1 MKQFELAVGADTLKF
16 DTDGFVKGSDDSAVG
31 KWTTNDKNEIV
42 LTRAG
47 GSNNAIA
54 VSWSFDSNNRL
65 TIKQNNKTVVS
76 FARTGNELPMFRLD
90 EKNRLFVNPDGDGDL
105 VDGNFE
111 FPLVCKYGL
120 DKDANLIVSINDV
133 ESTLKGFISD
143 DASIFRFWFDDSA
156 KGIGAS
162 DLAFA
167 GGWARDMT
175 GAEAANEIRLRYD
188 LVDPALQLAGK
199 PLVLPE
205 AATIDQKRNHL
216 FVSYKS
222 KQGVKEIRFTGRLE
236 FGKSNS
242 LIFSIENAS
251 TPELKS
257 TKIEVEATFG
267 WARGNGTVIFYVG
280 KIENKTDKTQTL
292 EVKGSLTATVG
303 ADKKITWSLNYQK
316 TTGGS
321 AKPAVVKLATALQIE
336 TKSSK
341 FTIVY
346 ERDGQKQRFEITAQ
360 MATAK
365 FNTTVGIT
373 VLDEKGNPQAKQVT
387 AFLGVSW

>member
-1 MKQFELAVGADTLKF
+1 MKQFDMAVGADTLKF
-16 DTDGFVKGSDDSAVG
+16 DTDGFVKSSNGSAVG
-31 KWTTNDKNEIV
+31 KWTTNDKNQVV
-42 LTRAG
+42 LTRSG
-47 GSNNAIA
+47 GASEAID
-54 VSWSFDSNNRL
+54 VGWSFDSNNRL
-65 TIKQNNKTVVS
+65 TIKQKDKTVVS

-90 EKNRLFVNPDGDGDL
+90 EKNRLMVNPDGDL

-111 FPLVCKYGL
+111 FPLACKFGL
-120 DKDANLIVSINDV
+120 DKDTNLIVSINGV

-143 DASIFRFWFDDSA
+143 DASMFRFWFDDSVM
-156 KGIGAS
+156 GIGAS

-167 GGWARDMT
+167 GGWARETT
-175 GAEAANEIRLRYD
+175 GAGAANEIRLRYD

-236 FGKSNS
+236 FGKGNS
-242 LIFSIENAS
+242 LIFNIENAN

-280 KIENKTDKTQTL
+280 KVENKTDKTQTL
-292 EVKGSLTATVG
+292 EIKGSLTATVG
-303 ADKKITWSLNYQK
+303 TDKKISWSLNYQK

-321 AKPAVVKLATALQIE
+321 GKPAVVKLATALQIE
-336 TKSSK
+336 TKDSK

-346 ERDGQKQRFEITAQ
+346 ERNGDKQRFEVTAQ

-365 FNTTVGIT
+365 FDTTVGIT
-373 VLDEKGNPQAKQVT
+373 VVDEKGKPQAKQVT
-387 AFLGVSW
+387 AFLGISW